1 MAKKSKKILIIGD
14 SFACEWPNG
23 LTGWPAQLAQQH
35 DVTNL
40 AQAGVGEYKIL
51 RQLLNFTKENPWWQH
66 DYDCVIVCHTSPSR
80 VHTPVHPI
88 HKQGLHKDCDL
99 IWNDIE
105 SRNSW
110 FNKSLDTAKNWF
122 KYHYDDQYQKDI
134 YRLIRRDINKKLEQI
149 TSLHIDNFGIS
160 NHFVE
165 EQNLLDFS
173 MIWPNYRGEINHYND
188 EGNQIVLAQI
198 VDKLEQIC

>member
-1 MAKKSKKILIIGD
+1 MAKESKKILIIGD

-23 LTGWPAQLAQQH
+23 LTGWPAQLAQKH
-35 DVTNL
+35 NVTNL

-51 RQLLNFTKENPWWQH
+51 RQLLNFTKENTLWQQE
-66 DYDCVIVCHTSPSR
+66 YDCVIVGHTSPSR
-80 VHTPVHPI
+80 VHIPNHPVH
-88 HKQGLHKDCDL
+88 KAGLHKDCDL
-99 IWNDIE
+99 ILNDIE

-134 YRLIRRDINKKLEQI
+134 YRLIRRDINKKLEQVV
-149 TSLHIDNFGIS
+149 SLHMDNFGIS
-160 NHFVE
+160 NHFAE

-173 MIWPNYRGEINHYND
+173 MIWPNYKGEINHYNN